1 MSLCP
6 CREIINVTLPMSD
19 GEGAFLFALRDLR
32 AAPMN
37 AGGPFY
43 AENKMGIRYFYRL
56 QIL

>member
-1 MSLCP
+1 
-6 CREIINVTLPMSD
+6 MSD

-37 AGGPFY
+37 AGGQFY